1 MAKMYIMG
9 KYSEKA
15 FLGFLKDPTTDR
27 KAAVEKLTSAAGGK
41 MLSMDIVRGPYDFI
55 VVAEMANFETFAA
68 VKLAVESTGA
78 VRELVA
84 LEAMDLTGAA
94 KGYLNPVKN
103 RSNLKIVTKATLF
116 LRIICFNIKLI
127 FLYLCKLNLR
137 LQII

>member
-1 MAKMYIMG
+1 TYSRGIIPRVRCYRPLLWFSGNRKIERRNEMAKMYIMG

-94 KGYLNPVKN
+94 K
-103 RSNLKIVTKATLF
+103 KAGELTG
-116 LRIICFNIKLI
+116 NYKAPG
-127 FLYLCKLNLR
+127 
-137 LQII
+137 Q

>member
-55 VVAEMANFETFAA
+55 VVAEMENFEAFAA
-68 VKLAVESTGA
+68 VKLAVEATGD
-78 VRELVA
+78 VREFVA
-84 LEAMDLTGAA
+84 LEAMDLTSAA
-94 KGYLNPVKN
+94 K
-103 RSNLKIVTKATLF
+103 KAGELTG
-116 LRIICFNIKLI
+116 NYKAPG
-127 FLYLCKLNLR
+127 
-137 LQII
+137 Q

>member
-41 MLSMDIVRGPYDFI
+41 MLSMDIVRGPYDVI
-55 VVAEMANFETFAA
+55 VVAEMEKFETFAA
-68 VKLAVESTGA
+68 IKLAVESTGA

-84 LEAMDLTGAA
+84 LEAMDLTSAA
-94 KGYLNPVKN
+94 K
-103 RSNLKIVTKATLF
+103 KAGELTG
-116 LRIICFNIKLI
+116 NYKAPG
-127 FLYLCKLNLR
+127 
-137 LQII
+137 Q